1 MSMKHG
7 GDLTLDALLWAIQ
20 SALNDAVG
28 KFMADNRGDAE
39 LLEAGRLAKYA
50 RELQA
55 FAEEELDWRCD
66 VEEAE
71 D

>member
-1 MSMKHG
+1 MKHG

-20 SALNDAVG
+20 SALNAAVE
-28 KFMADNRGDAE
+28 KLMADNRGDAE
-39 LLEAGRLAKYA
+39 LLGSARLAKYA
-50 RELQA
+50 NELQA